1 MKKVRY
7 VAGAVGLVPFAL
19 AAGAAGTTGTA
30 QAAVTATGT
39 ATGKTVSVQVSP
51 LNTGCAG
58 NTYWSAKLYS
68 ANGGVLHKLWFWT
81 RDDAPRVCV
90 GTVEDSTTVYGGTTN
105 HQFRLR
111 IYASHGTGFIREW
124 NKVYPAA
131 IENGYLLA
139 TVGVHSSWP
148 GTKVQVCGAWVRNNN
163 SNSVTLAPAC
173 RIVTY

>member
-1 MKKVRY
+1 MKKVRC

-19 AAGAAGTTGTA
+19 AVGAAGATGTA
-30 QAAVTATGT
+30 QAAVTATGAT
-39 ATGKTVSVQVSP
+39 TGKTVQMIP
-51 LNTGCAG
+51 LSTGCAG

-68 ANGGVLHKLWFWT
+68 ASGGVLHKLWFWT

-90 GTVEDSTTVYGGTTN
+90 GTVEDSTTVYGDATN

-111 IYASHGTGFIREW
+111 IYASQGTGFIREW

-131 IENGYLLA
+131 LENGYLLA

-148 GTKVQVCGAWVRNNN
+148 GTRVEVCGAWVQNNK
-163 SNSVTLAPAC
+163 STSVTLAPAC